1 MSNRKTKTPKAPK
14 APPVPVLY
22 ARAFSSAYAVS
33 GDFVK
38 DVRTFSKIGKFVKS
52 LCLTVKIA
60 FFEEGAIFE
69 FKDNEESVKMRID
82 IKQEDISEYWCG
94 SYSGF
99 TMSHTKF
106 CEVFVNNVNYATLT
120 NIEFFVDGE
129 DLSFKFNHKGE
140 FSKTNEIKHSVSAPS
155 DHFLQD
161 EEYIRN
167 FNGHTV
173 ASKVSLSDLRGML
186 SINNKKSNSVIF
198 SAECNGKLNML
209 IKSTTCENL
218 LEYNSD
224 FIEVSY
230 PTSGLTVNLH
240 KLSLSLGTRF
250 GDTFDLLLG
259 SDTVDFIYTGTS
271 MTTIIEFTS
280 APPPPPAS

>member
-1 MSNRKTKTPKAPK
+1 MSNRKSKTPKAPK
-14 APPVPVLY
+14 VPAVPILY
-22 ARAFSSAYAVS
+22 AKAFSSAYAVS
-33 GDFVK
+33 GEFVK
-38 DVRTFSKIGKFVKS
+38 DIKTFSKVGKFVKS

-99 TMSHTKF
+99 TISHTKF

-120 NIEFFVDGE
+120 NIGFFVDGE
-129 DLSFKFNHKGE
+129 DLNFKFNHKGE
-140 FSKTNEIKHSVSAPS
+140 FSKTNKIEHSVSAPS
-155 DHFLQD
+155 DHFLED
-161 EEYIRN
+161 EEWIRN
-167 FNGHTV
+167 SRYNTV

-186 SINNKKSNSVIF
+186 SINNKKSNSVVF

-209 IKSTTCENL
+209 IKSTTCENN

-224 FIEVSY
+224 LIEVTC
-230 PTSGLTVNLH
+230 PTSELSVNLH
-240 KLSLSLGTRF
+240 KLSLSLATRF

-259 SDTVDFIYTGTS
+259 SDSVDFIYTGTS
-271 MTTIIEFTS
+271 MTTIIEFAS
-280 APPPPPAS
+280 APPVANQ